1 MSVLSWAETLSPV
14 ELSTSVKRTVTRSRV
29 TALFMKFLRPTLTTF
44 AALSVAAICS
54 CNLAWAQASEDATA
68 EEKAAAREL
77 AIQGVQLAQAGKCAQ
92 AIDPLNR
99 AEQLFHAPTILAW
112 IGDCQIQTGKLV
124 EGTETLREVIREQLA
139 DDAPDA
145 FVDAQKRAKAL
156 IEQTAPRIGKL
167 NVSVTSAQGPLKDTS
182 QLEVSIDDS
191 RLALAL
197 VGAPRPTDPGKHSI
211 TVSLPGYRREKVELV
226 LNEGETL
233 PVTIT
238 LKRVNGASTS
248 SSSSPEFAADSHSSD
263 ASETNP
269 LAWAL
274 IGGGAAFLAGGGALG
289 YVALQK
295 KNGLDCPTPES
306 CPKSEE
312 GQLQDARLMATLST
326 ISFGIG
332 GAGVVGGIVVLLLSN
347 KQKNSPPADA
357 YLTPTPGL
365 EVRPELGWASVGLSG
380 RF

>member
-1 MSVLSWAETLSPV
+1 MN
-14 ELSTSVKRTVTRSRV
+14 
-29 TALFMKFLRPTLTTF
+29 FQRPTRTTL
-44 AALSVAAICS
+44 AALSLAAVCT
-54 CNLAWAQASEDATA
+54 CNLAWAQSSGDATA

-92 AIDPLNR
+92 AIDPLAR

-124 EGTETLREVIREQLA
+124 EGTETLREVVREQLA
-139 DDAPDA
+139 EDAPDA
-145 FVDAQKRAKAL
+145 FVDAQKRAQAL

-167 NVSVTSAQGPLKDTS
+167 NVSVTTADGPLENAG
-182 QLEVSIDDS
+182 QLAVMIDDS
-191 RLALAL
+191 QLALAL

-238 LKRVNGASTS
+238 LKRVGSASASTS
-248 SSSSPEFAADSHSSD
+248 TSASTHDGSVDFSSSPSPSADN
-263 ASETNP
+263 NP
-269 LAWAL
+269 LGWAL

-289 YVALQK
+289 YVALKK
-295 KNGLDCPTPES
+295 KNDLDCPTPQT

-312 GQLQDARLMATLST
+312 GQLHDARLMATLST

-332 GAGVVGGIVVLLLSN
+332 GAGVVGGIVVLLLN
-347 KQKNSPPADA
+347 KNKSSAADEAFLQPA
-357 YLTPTPGL
+357 PGI
-365 EVRPELGWASVGLSG
+365 EVRPEVGWANIGLSG